1 MILSI
6 LLALAPA
13 APVPPVA
20 PGREILAVVDSFFA
34 AMARKDRTALND
46 LVIAD
51 GLATA
56 VRLKDGERT
65 RMMNWHW
72 NAYFEG
78 ALSAPG
84 TMQERL
90 FDPEVRIERDLATVW
105 ARYELLVDGKFSHCG
120 VDQFEMVRW
129 DGHWRVY
136 NLTWTNQK
144 TGCPGR

>member
-1 MILSI
+1 MFVPI

-13 APVPPVA
+13 TAVPPVA
-20 PGREILAVVDSFFA
+20 EKREILSVVDGFFA
-34 AMARKDRTALND
+34 AMARKDRATLND

-56 VRLKDGERT
+56 VRLKDGEPT
-65 RMMNWHW
+65 RLMNWHW

-84 TMQERL
+84 AMQESL
-90 FDPEVRIERDLATVW
+90 FEPEVRIDRDLATVR

-120 VDQFEMVRW
+120 IDQFEMIRR
-129 DGHWRVY
+129 DGRWRVY

-144 TGCPGR
+144 TGCAGR